1 MIDLAIICEGTT
13 ERKFAE
19 TVLKPHFGAFGIE
32 TVATEIGIPN
42 VQQGGNVTFERVL
55 CDLKLLLGEHEYVT
69 TLLDFFCLDKG
80 WRGLAACTS
89 AMGSSQ
95 QAEAIEQTAIADAG
109 SALCVPDIGQ
119 RFIPNVLMH
128 EFEGLLFTAPSAIVK
143 ITHAVQALEKLQNV
157 AGQFASPEDINSG
170 AETAPSKRLIFC
182 GANYGKVIHGTR
194 IAQAIG
200 LDAIRS
206 KCPHFDAWMRKIE
219 GLGRRS

>member
-19 TVLKPHFGAFGIE
+19 TVLKPHFKDFGIE
-32 TVATEIGIPN
+32 MVATEIGIPN

-69 TLLDFFCLDKG
+69 TLLDFFRLDKG
-80 WRGLAACTS
+80 WRGLAACTN
-89 AMGSSQ
+89 AMGSSK
-95 QAEAIEQTAIADAG
+95 QAEVVEQTALEDA
-109 SALCVPDIGQ
+109 AATLDLPDIGQ

-128 EFEGLLFTAPSAIVK
+128 EFEGLLFTDPSAIVK
-143 ITHAVQALEKLQNV
+143 ITHAVRALEKLEKV

-170 AETAPSKRLIFC
+170 AETAPSKRLISC

-200 LDAIRS
+200 LDAIRAR
-206 KCPHFDAWMRKIE
+206 CPHFDAWMRRIE
-219 GLGRRS
+219 VLSKTI